1 MKRLWTIAAAAAF
14 AFGLASVCRGS
25 QTIEMSLGASG
36 AAVEKTATSRDILL
50 VLPER
55 FFRPKGEAGF
65 STPYIAE
72 LHYTIDGGKTW
83 KSYGFFKDLEKPF
96 EFTAEAEGRYGFFVT
111 FLDQKGNYD
120 ATPTEGTAPQMTV
133 LVDWT
138 APVVALDAPAGGD
151 VAGGTAPTQIK
162 WKATDT
168 YLTAK
173 PITIEISTDG
183 GKTWQEMARQIENSG
198 MYPWA
203 PAAGQNGRALIRVTA
218 VDEVGHTTSAETAS
232 AILVDTTPPTATIT
246 GPTLSGSD
254 ATELSVKA
262 DDGDGSGV
270 AQVELWTSDNNGAS
284 WTPGGKTAAGQPVVF
299 KGTTGKHALFVTAAD
314 KAGNEGAAP
323 KPGDAPQVTL
333 EINTKTPIVHLKTLA
348 DGGNIAG
355 GSRMPIQWEAVTP
368 KPSERN
374 VSIFISPDGGNIWS
388 VVASDIENS
397 GVFVWDAPQVN
408 SSNCLLKV
416 TVKDAGGVTGEA
428 QSAKAF
434 TIDSTRPTSAIGVPP
449 AAMSQPLCDLS
460 TVLRPMKGQGAG
472 AEGAPAGEKAAGGAA
487 AEEGTTAAEGAEGEA
502 APRAEGVTGAAQPTQ
517 PLSQPWTAPEAKPY
531 DGTVA
536 PGTSEEDVLKAAFAA
551 YKAGQLPIAKQY
563 FQQAAK
569 LEPKDARPHAAL
581 GRIYAREAAFN
592 YSKQQDAFGAALYEF
607 DKALALGGDDADIYN
622 DRGFVLLGTKR
633 NQDAEKSFAKATQ
646 LGNKAIYWSNLAIA
660 IMRQGRKDEA
670 AAAFG
675 KALVIEPEMKEANFY
690 MGEIA
695 AGQGKWADAKTYY
708 TKAVDAYGPDDP
720 LGKVA
725 LGGIQKA
732 RVALGEVEPEKVDNS
747 TQQKLDRIR

>member
-1 MKRLWTIAAAAAF
+1 MKRLWTIAAVAAF
-14 AFGLASVCRGS
+14 ALWLAPACRGS
-25 QTIEMSLGASG
+25 QTIEMSLGATG
-36 AAVEKTATSRDILL
+36 AAVEKTATSKDILL

-65 STPYIAE
+65 ATAYIAE
-72 LHYTIDGGKTW
+72 LHYTTDGGKSW
-83 KSYGFFKDLEKPF
+83 KSYALFKELEKPF

-120 ATPTEGTAPQMTV
+120 ATPGEGTAAQMTV

-138 APVVALDAPAGGD
+138 APAVSLEAPKGGD
-151 VAGGTAPTQIK
+151 VAGGVAPTQIK
-162 WKATDT
+162 WTSTDT
-168 YLTAK
+168 YLAAK

-183 GKTWQEMARQIENSG
+183 GKTWQGIAKDIDNSG
-198 MYPWA
+198 SYPWA

-218 VDEVGHTTSAETAS
+218 VDEVGHTTAGETAS
-232 AILVDTTPPTATIT
+232 GILVDTTPPTAVIV
-246 GPTLSGSD
+246 GPTLSGNE
-254 ATELSVKA
+254 ATALDVKA

-270 AQVELWTSDNNGAS
+270 AEIKLWSSDNNGAL
-284 WTPGGKTAAGQPVVF
+284 WTPAGKTAAAQPVVF
-299 KGTTGKHALFVTAAD
+299 SGATGKYALYVTAAD
-314 KAGNEGAAP
+314 KAGNEGAGP
-323 KPGDAPQVTL
+323 KPGEAPQVVL
-333 EINTKTPIVHLKTLA
+333 EINTKTPIVHLKTLG

-355 GSRMPIQWEAVTP
+355 GSRMPIEWEAVTP
-368 KPSERN
+368 KPTERN
-374 VSIFISPDGGNIWS
+374 VSIFISPDGGSRWA
-388 VVASDIENS
+388 VVATDIENS

-416 TVKDAGGVTGEA
+416 TVKDASGVTGEA
-428 QSAKAF
+428 QSAKVF
-434 TIDSTRPTSAIGVPP
+434 TIDSTRPTSAIGIAP

-460 TVLRPMKGQGAG
+460 TVLRPIKGQGA
-472 AEGAPAGEKAAGGAA
+472 EGTGAGGAPT
-487 AEEGTTAAEGAEGEA
+487 AEEAAEGAAPEEGATGEA
-502 APRAEGVTGAAQPTQ
+502 ADRAESVTGAAETTE
-517 PLSQPWTAPEAKPY
+517 PLSEAWTGPEAKPY

-551 YKAGQLPIAKQY
+551 YKAGQLSIAKQY

-569 LEPKDARPHAAL
+569 LDPKDARPHAAL
-581 GRIYAREAAFN
+581 GRIYAREATFN

-646 LGNKAIYWSNLAIA
+646 LGNKAIYWSNLGIA
-660 IMRQGRKDEA
+660 IMRQGKKDEA

-675 KALVIEPEMKEANFY
+675 KALGLEPEMKEANFY

-695 AGQGKWADAKTYY
+695 AAGGKWADAKAYY

-725 LGGIQKA
+725 LAGIQKV
-732 RVALGEVEPEKVDNS
+732 RVALGEVQPEPVDKS
-747 TQQKLDRIR
+747 MQQKLDRIR